1 MGGEMEVLLDEL
13 AVGPVENLA
22 PQVNPSWQTSPT
34 TGYPPDSYHLNA
46 EMASRGR
53 EGRA

>member
-13 AVGPVENLA
+13 AADHVEYIHRAWNPPVK
-22 PQVNPSWQTSPT
+22 TTPT
-34 TGYPPDSYHLNA
+34 TGCPPDSYLNA

>member
-1 MGGEMEVLLDEL
+1 MGGEMEVVLDEL
-13 AVGPVENLA
+13 AAKRVDSKPSPSNPPVKN
-22 PQVNPSWQTSPT
+22 TPT
-34 TGYPPDSYHLNA
+34 TGCPPDSYLNA

>member
-13 AVGPVENLA
+13 AVGPVNNILHRAELRL
-22 PQVNPSWQTSPT
+22 VLIPT
-34 TGYPPDSYHLNA
+34 TGCPPDSYLNA

>member
-13 AVGPVENLA
+13 AVGPVGNSARL
-22 PQVNPSWQTSPT
+22 VNPSCKTSPT
-34 TGYPPDSYHLNA
+34 TGYPPDSYLNA